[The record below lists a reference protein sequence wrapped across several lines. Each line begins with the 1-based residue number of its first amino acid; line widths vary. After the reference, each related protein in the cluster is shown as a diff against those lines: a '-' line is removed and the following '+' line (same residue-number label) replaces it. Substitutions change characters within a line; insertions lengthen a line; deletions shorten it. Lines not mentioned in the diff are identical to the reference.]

1 MRSIILT
8 ETQMKVVL
16 DKIIEEQVGFE
27 KQDDINV
34 IVSTKDPKHTRYF
47 VGKPL
52 GQLVRSAGLQW
63 NNKTNAIVPNENLD
77 KDFEKTVQKMKS
89 LMDETSAQI
98 FDNMKEKNP
107 NFYYYLVAYYKRGPL
122 LGQVKDRKIVVDN
135 QTSIKQEMID
145 PGTPGG
151 EVEVPSV
158 EQGYQIFNPPQV
170 EQPMQFQFNEAVMTP
185 QFIQYIREN
194 ILGPLDEGI
203 QNMTANLQKDG
214 RSAVDVWVD
223 KLVIKSSCSTI
234 PNGKSVKTFPGKVPT
249 FKELSEARA
258 NAVYKFITDELNK
271 RKAKYNQSGIV
282 IDSNGTNAGQ
292 QIQVKSGNNMIT
304 VDGTGTSG
312 EAYVG
317 QDKKDL
323 IKYQRVDF
331 VIDYAVRGTT
341 PPQSKTVKVD
351 PIPPQY
357 APVEVTDFMVR
368 FTATGRNIFKFRPN
382 LNIRITLPKLRLG
395 FGGTPKSMRCPKF
408 K

>member
-1 MRSIILT
+1 
-8 ETQMKVVL
+8 
-16 DKIIEEQVGFE
+16 
-27 KQDDINV
+27 
-34 IVSTKDPKHTRYF
+34 
-47 VGKPL
+47 
-52 GQLVRSAGLQW
+52 
-63 NNKTNAIVPNENLD
+63 
-77 KDFEKTVQKMKS
+77 
-89 LMDETSAQI
+89 
-98 FDNMKEKNP
+98 
-107 NFYYYLVAYYKRGPL
+107 
-122 LGQVKDRKIVVDN
+122 
-135 QTSIKQEMID
+135 
-145 PGTPGG
+145 
-151 EVEVPSV
+151 
-158 EQGYQIFNPPQV
+158 
-170 EQPMQFQFNEAVMTP
+170 MQFQFNEAIMTP
-185 QFIQYIREN
+185 QFVQYIREN
-194 ILGPLDEGI
+194 ILKPLDEGI

-223 KLVIKSSCSTI
+223 KLTIKSSCSTI

-258 NAVYKFITDELNK
+258 NVVYKFITDELNK

-292 QIQVKSGNNMIT
+292 QIEIKSGKNMIT

-317 QDKKDL
+317 QDKNEL

-331 VIDYAVRGTT
+331 LLEYAVRGTT

-382 LNIRITLPKLRLG
+382 LNIKITLPRLRFG

-408 K
+408 